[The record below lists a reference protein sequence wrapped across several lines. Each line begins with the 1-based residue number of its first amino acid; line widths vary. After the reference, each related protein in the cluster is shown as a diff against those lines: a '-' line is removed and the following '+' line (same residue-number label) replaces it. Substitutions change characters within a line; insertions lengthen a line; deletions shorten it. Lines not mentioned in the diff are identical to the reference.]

1 MGPARSR
8 FLARLPAKTPVHPQ
22 KVPRNSFVKRNLPV
36 SPTGSRFCA
45 ESVAQVL
52 YNEEFANIWG
62 EGGTPAALK
71 RLLYPYRAT
80 VDFAEEFTAAG
91 EVLAIFNGFRLVKSA
106 TLVLALTVLLQG
118 GAFAQNV
125 PHALDPAPLL
135 PEETHTKY
143 VPITGKERLTWFV
156 NSTVGVESLAFA
168 GPFSAGWGTAFKS
181 PPEYPSNITGFAQ
194 RYGMRLTGVSTGNAM
209 NATLGA
215 IWGEDPRYFRAPDEP
230 FKKRVVNVLDLT
242 FRAYYR
248 DGERHFAYARLAGNA
263 GSSFLSNTW
272 RVPSE
277 TTGRARCRASFT
289 ELVGMRPATRFPNS
303 CRTCSN

>member
-1 MGPARSR
+1 VG
-8 FLARLPAKTPVHPQ
+8 
-22 KVPRNSFVKRNLPV
+22 
-36 SPTGSRFCA
+36 
-45 ESVAQVL
+45 
-52 YNEEFANIWG
+52 FA
-62 EGGTPAALK
+62 
-71 RLLYPYRAT
+71 
-80 VDFAEEFTAAG
+80 VQFSAAG
-91 EVLAIFNGFRLVKSA
+91 DVLAIFNGFRLVKYA

-118 GAFAQNV
+118 GASAQNV
-125 PHALDPAPLL
+125 PHAVDPAPLL

-156 NSTVGVESLAFA
+156 GSTVGVESLAFA

-181 PPEYPSNITGFAQ
+181 PPEYPANITGFAQ

-209 NATLGA
+209 NVTLGA

-277 TTGRARCRASFT
+277 TDWQSAVSRILFGIGGYAASNAFS
-289 ELVGMRPATRFPNS
+289 EFLPDVFKLMRRNKQAHPPQAPAAAPAPPQSQLTTSDLPAA
-303 CRTCSN
+303 SNP